1 MTKKEIVLA
10 ALAPAKTSEH
20 SPVQVQKLLF
30 LIDAN
35 LASTL
40 GGPFFSFKPY
50 HYGPFDKGVYE
61 ALEELAS
68 EGLVEICLDRHWKSY
83 RLTEAGER
91 KALEIFENLPANAR
105 DYISKVSAFVRHTTF
120 SQLVSSIY
128 KAYPEM
134 RKNSVFQD

>member
-10 ALAPAKTSEH
+10 ALAPAKTSKH

-30 LIDAN
+30 LIDRN
-35 LASTL
+35 LASVL
-40 GGPFFSFKPY
+40 GGPFFSFEPY

-61 ALEELAS
+61 TLEELAS
-68 EGLVEICLDRHWKSY
+68 EGLVEICFDRHWKSY
-83 RLTEAGER
+83 RLTEAGEA
-91 KALEIFENLPANAR
+91 KASEIFESLPCNAK
-105 DYISKVSAFVRHTTF
+105 DYISKVSAFVRRSSF

-134 RKNSVFQD
+134 RKNSVFQN